1 VTLDVTNF
9 NQGGRGLTDNT
20 SEKNE
25 KLHTELISEPEKDMH
40 CDSYATNEK
49 LIIIVIKS
57 SGLAPYSHEF
67 SKSSLDPQIV
77 SGFISAMTSFMGE
90 MMGEHQTHWKTE
102 YGSESLLLVEQGE
115 WAIGVLAV
123 SRETNEVRRRLS
135 RVVHEFEDYF
145 AVLRNSDGIEGSAM
159 QDFDECT
166 RKIFVNDQITGRTL
180 VIKRPEWRKSL
191 YMYVLPSTAFAIVKA
206 LLGFEEKQAVSEIAK
221 FQGLCIEDTIDLVST
236 AYWYGA
242 VSLKY
247 IPPDEEILILSEKSS
262 TILFQKDNPL
272 GLSNISLNVIARF
285 DGRATL
291 FQLAEYIDVK
301 DFEVLLD
308 ELGTLVNRGYIQRIS
323 SEQRRV
329 LFNESFLS
337 SLVSKGALIVGE
349 KKMKQCFDEIR
360 KSWGDQHPRIYR
372 ITLTDRMRV
381 RCIIDENMT
390 PDDLDELS
398 KTLELFV
405 EELSTHL
412 STICGS
418 HTVEKLLSK

>member
-1 VTLDVTNF
+1 LLNPNEGEQILTGSSDEKTPQPLPASPDEKEPDVSF
-9 NQGGRGLTDNT
+9 GPSG
-20 SEKNE
+20 
-25 KLHTELISEPEKDMH
+25 
-40 CDSYATNEK
+40 TNEK
-49 LIIIVIKS
+49 LIMILNKV

-67 SKSSLDPQIV
+67 SKSTLDSQII

-90 MMGEHQTHWKTE
+90 MIGQPQNYWKTE
-102 YGSESLLLVEQGE
+102 YGSESLLLVEHGE
-115 WAIGVLAV
+115 WTIGVLAV
-123 SRETNEVRRRLS
+123 SRETTEARRRLAKA
-135 RVVHEFEDYF
+135 VHEFEDYF
-145 AVLRNSDGIEGSAM
+145 AVLRDSDGIEGSAM
-159 QDFDECT
+159 QDFDDCT
-166 RKIFVNDQITGRTL
+166 RKIFMNDQITGRTL
-180 VIKRPEWRKSL
+180 VVKRPEWRKSL
-191 YMYVLPSTAFAIVKA
+191 YMHVLPSTAFAIVKA
-206 LLGFEEKQAVSEIAK
+206 LLGFEEKQTVSEIAK
-221 FQGLCIEDTIDLVST
+221 LQGLCIEDTIDLVST

-285 DGRATL
+285 DGRTTL
-291 FQLAEYIDVK
+291 FQLAEYVDVK
-301 DFEVLLD
+301 DFEVLID
-308 ELGTLVNRGYIQRIS
+308 ELGAMVNRGYIQRIS

-337 SLVSKGALIVGE
+337 SLVSKGALIIGN
-349 KKMKQCFDEIR
+349 KKMRQCFEEIR
-360 KSWGDQHPRIYR
+360 RSWGDQHPRIYR

-390 PDDLDELS
+390 PDDLDDLS
-398 KTLELFV
+398 KTLELFA

-412 STICGS
+412 TAICGL